1 MIIRHELPG
10 DEKTIGRVTH
20 LAFEGHPFS
29 QGTEAAIIRDLRA
42 AGALSLSLVC
52 EAGGDILGHLALS
65 PVRINDAETNWYG
78 LGPISVLPDL
88 QGQGVNAIILDD
100 MQHKL
105 IKAGVRY
112 AETGPMLE
120 INDHILA
127 QWDRFSGVQHK
138 RRRCFVK
145 TL

>member
-1 MIIRHELPG
+1 MQKMKGKTMPFGWIRLLKALKG
-10 DEKTIGRVTH
+10 KNDTV
-20 LAFEGHPFS
+20 
-29 QGTEAAIIRDLRA
+29 DLLLIA
-42 AGALSLSLVC
+42 
-52 EAGGDILGHLALS
+52 
-65 PVRINDAETNWYG
+65 VR
-78 LGPISVLPDL
+78 PDL

-127 QWDRFSGVQHK
+127 QWERFQGVQHK

-145 TL
+145 EL

>member
-1 MIIRHELPG
+1 MQKMQG
-10 DEKTIGRVTH
+10 KTVPFGWFH
-20 LAFEGHPFS
+20 LLKALKGKND
-29 QGTEAAIIRDLRA
+29 TADLLLIA
-42 AGALSLSLVC
+42 
-52 EAGGDILGHLALS
+52 
-65 PVRINDAETNWYG
+65 VR
-78 LGPISVLPDL
+78 PDL

-127 QWDRFSGVQHK
+127 QWERFKGVQHK

-145 TL
+145 EL